1 MNSVNTKT
9 RNVSIIGESQYIINR
24 EKHKKAVIKYNKT
37 RIISEETRKKFSESA
52 KKQMQGKTFY
62 DSTGLVTVRLKGET
76 NYIQINKEEYDK
88 NIHETFS
95 SGRITAKDWDG
106 NTFQIEKNDERYL
119 SGEIG
124 GVTANRCIF
133 ISPDGLEYKTMNIHE
148 MINKLKLAPAIKNH
162 KNKGIIEYIPTPSN
176 KSRYDKFTD
185 INGWELKVLDK
196 TKLFVL
202 NCRNNP
208 IIPIRGTNIF
218 DNEDLYIKKYKS
230 LNIIQRLY
238 KRRYWN
244 RKRKVM
250 IIEDW
255 IIKIGLNP
263 YNKNCIFVKWGM
275 IKCGFKEEDV
285 KDIIF
290 INNIFN

>member
-1 MNSVNTKT
+1 
-9 RNVSIIGESQYIINR
+9 
-24 EKHKKAVIKYNKT
+24 
-37 RIISEETRKKFSESA
+37 
-52 KKQMQGKTFY
+52 MQGKTFY

-196 TKLFVL
+196 
-202 NCRNNP
+202 P
-208 IIPIRGTNIF
+208 IIKG
-218 DNEDLYIKKYKS
+218 KYK
-230 LNIIQRLY
+230 NA
-238 KRRYWN
+238 
-244 RKRKVM
+244 RK
-250 IIEDW
+250 
-255 IIKIGLNP
+255 
-263 YNKNCIFVKWGM
+263 
-275 IKCGFKEEDV
+275 
-285 KDIIF
+285 
-290 INNIFN
+290 